1 MLLCN
6 KLPQIE
12 QLKPIGIYWFMVS
25 VAYVP
30 RSDLA
35 GWLWLRVSREVAA
48 SLSHRAVVLPRSRE
62 RSASMLTHRC

>member
-12 QLKPIGIYWFMVS
+12 QFKPIGIYWFMVS

-30 RSDLA
+30 RSDLG

-48 SLSHRAVVLPRSRE
+48 SLSHRAVVLPISME